1 MNDRRYSFI
10 VVLVSIFVL
19 SVSSYVYG
27 QLASGWYGPDEFDK
41 AIEMAKKTNRP
52 LAFLYRS
59 KDSDCPKH
67 NAQCEE
73 WEDAWQLEK
82 FVRVT
87 VYTKGS
93 IPYRF
98 RTLMSQ
104 VKNKGKY
111 IPHLFLSD
119 NNFNL
124 LGYVPYGAEQ
134 HEFENTVNAALKKLG
149 PTVPKKQIEPS
160 KPLTS
165 EEEAKTLYTLG
176 ENYRLNKMYP
186 QAIREY
192 EKLIKEYPNTT
203 WATKARDQLKKLK

>member
-1 MNDRRYSFI
+1 MNFRQYFA
-10 VVLVSIFVL
+10 VVILASIFML
-19 SVSSYVYG
+19 GISIYVYG
-27 QLASGWYGPDEFDK
+27 QLASGWYGPEEFDK
-41 AIEMAKKTNRP
+41 AVEMAKKTNRP
-52 LAFLYRS
+52 LAFLYRG

-73 WEDAWQLEK
+73 WEEAWQLEK
-82 FVRVT
+82 FVRV
-87 VYTKGS
+87 VIYTKGS

-104 VKNKGKY
+104 VKKRGEY
-111 IPHLFLSD
+111 IPELFLADS
-119 NNFNL
+119 NLSL
-124 LGYVPYGAEQ
+124 LGYVPYGAEEY
-134 HEFENTVNAALKKLG
+134 EFEKMVNAALKKTG
-149 PTVPKKQIEPS
+149 PTVPKKEIEPS

-165 EEEAKTLYTLG
+165 EGEAKTLYTLG

-203 WATKARDQLKKLK
+203 WAAKARDQLKKLK